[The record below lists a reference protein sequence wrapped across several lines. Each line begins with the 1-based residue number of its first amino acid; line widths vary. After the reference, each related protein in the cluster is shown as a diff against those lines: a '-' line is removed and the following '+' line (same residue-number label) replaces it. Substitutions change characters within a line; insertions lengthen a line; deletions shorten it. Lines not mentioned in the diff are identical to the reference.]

1 MIESI
6 NSFLSPIENII
17 KNNRKY
23 IGYFFILLAFASL
36 YYLWIPFSTKDS
48 WENAILLLWIL
59 LWIPIFARVFGL
71 RIFQMMMPLR
81 KELGILMGV
90 LACIHALSY
99 TITDRLAITH
109 LYFWWQ
115 NWFVSYFAF
124 GFFALI
130 FTILLTLTS
139 SDWAMRKMWKYW
151 KLLHKTIYIIILL
164 VVTHVVLIKFSRT
177 FEYTPV
183 ITLVLYFIFKIL
195 EWKNI
200 TFAKRDTTRIYPVRQ
215 KWLCIPCWYIY
226 DPLIWDEDSGIAPG
240 TEFTD
245 IPDSWVCPICGVRKS
260 DFVPYEEWSEEVR
273 WYNATIIEKNLL
285 NPTTLELIIETDDNH
300 VSIAWQFMSFLWKD
314 NEWEFTRSYT
324 IVHQEWMQ
332 YTFTIKL
339 WEFGR
344 AARILRDTSIW
355 ATIRIKWIFG
365 HFILHDCEK
374 QKIFI
379 ATGTGLAPIYNMLT
393 ALSEWSLKSL
403 YFSVATESELFYID
417 KLRAIP
423 NLDLHIHITREKVE
437 WYETWRVNVDSIE
450 AVPNAEWYL
459 CGNPKMVSETR
470 EKLTKRWFTNIYSE
484 EF

>member
-6 NSFLSPIENII
+6 NSFLSPIENVI

-36 YYLWIPFSTKDS
+36 YYLWIPYSTKDS
-48 WENAILLLWIL
+48 GEKAILLLWIL
-59 LWIPIFARVFGL
+59 LWLPIFSRVFGL
-71 RIFQMMMPLR
+71 RVFQMLMPLR

-90 LACIHALSY
+90 LASIHAISY
-99 TITDRLAITH
+99 TITDPLAITH

-151 KLLHKTIYIIILL
+151 KLLHRTIYIIVLL
-164 VVTHVVLIKFSRT
+164 VVTHVILIKFSRT
-177 FEYTPV
+177 FEYSPL
-183 ITLVLYFIFKIL
+183 IILVLYFIFKIL

-200 TFAKRDTTRIYPVRQ
+200 TFAKRDTTRIYPIRQ
-215 KWLCIPCWYIY
+215 KWLCIPCGYIY
-226 DPLIWDEDSGIAPG
+226 DPLIGDEDSGIAPG
-240 TEFTD
+240 TEFSD

-260 DFVPYEEWSEEVR
+260 DFVPYEEWSDEVR
-273 WYNATIIEKNLL
+273 WYDATIIEKNLL

-300 VSIAWQFMSFLWKD
+300 ASIAGQFMSFLWND
-314 NEWEFTRSYT
+314 TEGEFTRSYT
-324 IVHQEWMQ
+324 IVHQEWIR

-339 WEFGR
+339 TEFGR
-344 AARILRDTSIW
+344 AANVLREIAIW
-355 ATIRIKWIFG
+355 ANIRIKWIFW
-365 HFILHDCEK
+365 HFILHNTGK

-379 ATGTGLAPIYNMLT
+379 ATWTGLAPMYNMIT
-393 ALSEWSLKSL
+393 SLPEKSIKSL
-403 YFSVATESELFYID
+403 YFSVATESELFYVD
-417 KLRAIP
+417 KLKAIP
-423 NLDLHIHITREKVE
+423 NLALHIHVTRENVE
-437 WYETWRVNVDSIE
+437 GFQTGRVDVDTLVVS
-450 AVPNAEWYL
+450 PDTEWYL

-470 EKLTKRWFTNIYSE
+470 EKLIKRGFIDIYSE